1 MIYELGNITNFYTS
15 SGTIKIK
22 ITKNSSPIAIT
33 HTQGFTKYFPEVDLL
48 PTSLYNLVVLFKFYL
63 FVYLIVGFVRVIKL
77 IVLLLKFV

>member
-1 MIYELGNITNFYTS
+1 MIHELGNITNFYTS

-33 HTQGFTKYFPEVDLL
+33 HAQGFTNYFPEVDLL

-63 FVYLIVGFVRVIKL
+63 FVDLIVGFVRVIKL